1 MNASVLPSPPPS
13 AHDAESLP
21 DETRSEHRPRKGRAW
36 LIAILGIVAILAILV
51 GVKASQIMAMIN
63 AGKHFV
69 LPPESVTSTKVEK
82 MEWTASRSAVG
93 TLVAVHSVTVA
104 SELPG
109 TVRQI
114 AFESGASVH
123 RGELLVRLDTS
134 TEEAQLAAAEAQ
146 SSLART
152 NLGRASK
159 LREEGANAPS
169 DLDSAQ
175 SSANETAANSGVLR
189 ATIAKKSIRAPFDG
203 RLGIRQVELGQVLA
217 AGTAIASLQSVTP
230 IYADFWLPE
239 EVIAD
244 VKVGQVVRLRI
255 ADVYPKDTWVGSVT
269 TVNPEVDTSTRNVL
283 VRATFPNPDGRLEP
297 GMFADVEVVSGAA
310 RAALVIPQT
319 AVIYAP
325 YGDAVFAIEEKDKT
339 LTARQ
344 KFVRLGDRRGDLVE
358 VVSGLSEGDVIVS
371 NGAFKLHNGSAVI
384 LHNDLAPAAELAPKP
399 IDDK

>member
-1 MNASVLPSPPPS
+1 M
-13 AHDAESLP
+13 
-21 DETRSEHRPRKGRAW
+21 EHRPRRGRAW

-51 GVKASQIMAMIN
+51 GIKASQIVAMIN

-69 LPPESVTSTKVEK
+69 LPPDSVTSAKVEK

-123 RGELLVRLDTS
+123 RGDLLVRLDTS

-146 SSLART
+146 SSLAKT

-159 LREEGANAPS
+159 LRETGANSPS
-169 DLDSAQ
+169 DFDTAQ
-175 SSANETAANSGVLR
+175 SSANETAANSAVLR

-203 RLGIRQVELGQVLA
+203 RIGIRQVELGQVLA
-217 AGTAIASLQSVTP
+217 ARQSSSVATLQSVTP
-230 IYADFWLPE
+230 IYADFWLPQQALA
-239 EVIAD
+239 EVR
-244 VKVGQVVRLRI
+244 VGQFVRLRI

-269 TVNPEVDTSTRNVL
+269 TVNPEVDVNTRNVL
-283 VRATFPNPDGRLEP
+283 VRATFANPDGRLQP
-297 GMFADVEVVSGAA
+297 GMFGNVELVSGAA
-310 RAALVIPQT
+310 RSALVIPET

-325 YGDAVFAIEEKDKT
+325 FGDAVFAIEEKDKT

-358 VVSGLSEGDVIVS
+358 VVSGLSEGDTIVS
-371 NGAFKLHNGSAVI
+371 SGAFKLHNGSAVV
-384 LHNDLAPAAELAPKP
+384 LQNQLAPPVELAPKP
-399 IDDK
+399 TDDK